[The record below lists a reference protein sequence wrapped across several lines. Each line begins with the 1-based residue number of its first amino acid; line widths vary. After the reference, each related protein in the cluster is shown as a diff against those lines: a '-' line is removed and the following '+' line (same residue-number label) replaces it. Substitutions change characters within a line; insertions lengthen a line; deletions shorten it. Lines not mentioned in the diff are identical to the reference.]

1 MIKVLLVDDEQFI
14 RQGLRYLVDWEKY
27 GCQIMAEAEN
37 GMEAIRILEEMDID
51 LVFVDIRMP
60 GMTGMELISYVRRN
74 IYRQVRFVILT
85 GYAEFQYARKA
96 LQLDVM
102 DYMLKPV
109 QEEELIGILKKV
121 NQEYQY
127 QQKEQRDK
135 YDYHLAMVLTGKYSE
150 ENVRQIKRYL
160 CEEGLERYVSFEFD
174 KNHKE
179 FAALDRSGR
188 IEQQRE
194 LVQYLKGL
202 AGEFAY
208 HVVPMMETE
217 EESFGAGLL
226 LGRTMYEEEYDS
238 DEEYLEY
245 LQKRV
250 AQHFSCPIQVYAG
263 QTARTFEQ
271 LSQSFFSI
279 RVARC
284 LHGLAQEES
293 QVRNYED
300 FRHRKSSMGIR
311 QEDVDRLLEAVKND
325 QVSEIEASAE
335 QIFAQIRS
343 SDMNLEMVNASI
355 YHILYQ
361 LMEMVQEF
369 DDEINQQEILEYIGK
384 ESFNKMV
391 LAGSTE
397 EITGFFSDYA
407 GYLAQ
412 VRTQESRKVL
422 DRVDAYVQKNYME
435 KMSLKSLGELFY
447 VNNVYLG
454 QLYKKKYGMSFRDYL
469 NNLRMEKAEELLL
482 GTNLRIYAIA
492 EAVGFGKAE
501 YFINKFVQLHNMT
514 PNQYRIRN
522 RITESEVGHEE

>member
-1 MIKVLLVDDEQFI
+1 MRTSVIGNFL
-14 RQGLRYLVDWEKY
+14 WE
-27 GCQIMAEAEN
+27 
-37 GMEAIRILEEMDID
+37 
-51 LVFVDIRMP
+51 F
-60 GMTGMELISYVRRN
+60 
-74 IYRQVRFVILT
+74 
-85 GYAEFQYARKA
+85 
-96 LQLDVM
+96 
-102 DYMLKPV
+102 
-109 QEEELIGILKKV
+109 
-121 NQEYQY
+121 
-127 QQKEQRDK
+127 
-135 YDYHLAMVLTGKYSE
+135 
-150 ENVRQIKRYL
+150 
-160 CEEGLERYVSFEFD
+160 
-174 KNHKE
+174 
-179 FAALDRSGR
+179 
-188 IEQQRE
+188 
-194 LVQYLKGL
+194 
-202 AGEFAY
+202 
-208 HVVPMMETE
+208 
-217 EESFGAGLL
+217 
-226 LGRTMYEEEYDS
+226 
-238 DEEYLEY
+238 
-245 LQKRV
+245 
-250 AQHFSCPIQVYAG
+250 
-263 QTARTFEQ
+263 
-271 LSQSFFSI
+271 
-279 RVARC
+279 
-284 LHGLAQEES
+284 
-293 QVRNYED
+293 
-300 FRHRKSSMGIR
+300 
-311 QEDVDRLLEAVKND
+311 AVKND

-369 DDEINQQEILEYIGK
+369 DDETNQQEILEYIGK